1 MKIGLLHF
9 KKREDST
16 RIHDQMNN
24 QIVKLT
30 RTWMTNSLNFTNFNF
45 SGKSRLH
52 DVGDL
57 HLTCIRKFFQ
67 RIFSQRFWLVIPCV
81 TVSHPFLPAGELFF
95 LGCTFLFEAFRPAP
109 NCDVFW
115 EDMSSR
121 PRFTR
126 FVVVVL
132 RFFPASISRTT
143 LGAVWTAVFT
153 LGFGALF
160 QVWCRLTEKTFENG
174 P

>member
-30 RTWMTNSLNFTNFNF
+30 RTWMTNSLNFTNSNF

-52 DVGDL
+52 DVDDL

-126 FVVVVL
+126 FVVVVVFL
-132 RFFPASISRTT
+132 PAYLVQHLEQSEQ
-143 LGAVWTAVFT
+143 
-153 LGFGALF
+153 LF
-160 QVWCRLTEKTFENG
+160 LPWGLAPYFRCGVA
-174 P
+174 